1 MLIIGS
7 FEEELSKLI
16 ALASFIP
23 VVIGMGGN
31 IATQSSTIV
40 VRGIATGRI
49 NLDESLRVVLK
60 EMRVGVILGLL
71 YGLFLGIVAFL
82 GFSEPALLGVVVG
95 LSIFFCMVMSATLG
109 TMIPL
114 ILKRFDIDAAIATG
128 PFVTTAIDILGV
140 LMFLYIA
147 KLFLNL

>member
-1 MLIIGS
+1 
-7 FEEELSKLI
+7 
-16 ALASFIP
+16 
-23 VVIGMGGN
+23 
-31 IATQSSTIV
+31 

-60 EMRVGVILGLL
+60 EMRVGIILGLL

-82 GFSEPALLGVVVG
+82 GFPEPALLGVVVG

>member
-1 MLIIGS
+1 
-7 FEEELSKLI
+7 
-16 ALASFIP
+16 
-23 VVIGMGGN
+23 
-31 IATQSSTIV
+31 
-40 VRGIATGRI
+40 
-49 NLDESLRVVLK
+49 
-60 EMRVGVILGLL
+60 
-71 YGLFLGIVAFL
+71 
-82 GFSEPALLGVVVG
+82 
-95 LSIFFCMVMSATLG
+95 MSATLG

>member
-1 MLIIGS
+1 
-7 FEEELSKLI
+7 
-16 ALASFIP
+16 
-23 VVIGMGGN
+23 MGGN

-60 EMRVGVILGLL
+60 EMRVGIILGLL
-71 YGLFLGIVAFL
+71 YGIFLGIVAFL